1 MAGGMAGSGM
11 VGDLVAAQSSCGQPC
26 TGVGHQAHRQVFLR
40 QVQLRPLSPAGKHRA
55 WLNGQVIDREMRGL
69 TADGLVQLVV
79 PVLKGLT
86 RQVLNQIKTPALQIP
101 VLMGRMHPAAGLQQI
116 SPSMTPAEVDQNS
129 IIKTLATQ
137 ADAVHPRSKH
147 RHELGLIKAGGIHL
161 KGDFRTRLQ
170 TELSTQG
177 RQQFGDLIRC
187 QQGGSATTDVD
198 RRQGRTACGGGD
210 LAMKQPQVILNG
222 AAAGALPC
230 VHAIPQR
237 NHSEIAVVT
246 TTMAKRNVEI
256 GAAGRWWI
264 GHAAN
269 VRPELP
275 RPEPM
280 VDLLI
285 LLLFVGSGAAAGWLG
300 IHLLPEQLV
309 NPNTDA
315 EQLRLILTAA
325 GGGAGLLAGLV
336 FKRLRVRLMQQVR
349 TMPTDLL
356 VSRAV
361 GLILGL
367 LVANLLLLPVLL
379 LPFAGSVVLLKPLLA
394 VVSNVF
400 FGILGSNLAEVH
412 GRTLLRLLNPASTE
426 ALLVADGVL
435 TPATAKILDTSVI
448 IDGRIR
454 GMLAC
459 GLLEGQVI
467 VAETVISEM
476 QQLSDSTNI
485 EKRAKGR
492 RGLKLLKDLRETY
505 GRRLVINSTRYDGNG
520 TDDRLLQLADD
531 TGGTLVTADFNLAQV
546 ASVKNLKVMNLS
558 ELVIALRPEVQP
570 GDELNLKI
578 VREGKEESQ
587 GVGYLDDG
595 TMVVVNDAK
604 PLIGQ
609 RKPVVV
615 TGALQTPTG
624 RMVFARLGTG
634 TAAAG
639 SKGKSKGKPSKANN
653 PKAEDPR

>member
-1 MAGGMAGSGM
+1 MRQHG
-11 VGDLVAAQSSCGQPC
+11 CGQIV
-26 TGVGHQAHRQVFLR
+26 VGELQFIA
-40 QVQLRPLSPAGKHRA
+40 LRPAGEHRAGLHREVIDGEVRRPAGNR
-55 WLNGQVIDREMRGL
+55 LI
-69 TADGLVQLVV
+69 QLVV
-79 PVLKGLT
+79 PTLQGLA
-86 RQVLNQIKTPALQIP
+86 RKVLNQIQAP
-101 VLMGRMHPAAGLQQI
+101 GLEVPSPLGLGEPHASVQQI
-116 SPSMTPAEVDQNS
+116 GTAMPPSQLSQDV
-129 IIKTLATQ
+129 IVKTLPTET
-137 ADAVHPRSKH
+137 DPVDPR
-147 RHELGLIKAGGIHL
+147 RQNGAQLVLIEAGWIHL
-161 KGDFRTRLQ
+161 QRDFRTGLNAE
-170 TELSTQG
+170 TTAQG
-177 RQQFGDLIRC
+177 IHQRADLIRGK
-187 QQGGSATTDVD
+187 QGGCATSDVH
-198 RRQGRTACGGGD
+198 RGEWRTAWRSCD
-210 LAMKQPQVILNG
+210 LLLQKPQVILNRT
-222 AAAGALPC
+222 AAGRVLATG
-230 VHAIPQR
+230 AITQG
-237 NHSEIAVVT
+237 NNGEIAVVT
-246 TTMAKRNVEI
+246 ASMAERNVEI
-256 GAAGRWWI
+256 GAAGRRWI
-264 GHAAN
+264 GHASN
-269 VRPELP
+269 IRTELP

-285 LLLFVGSGAAAGWLG
+285 LLLFVGSGGAAGWMG
-300 IHLLPEQLV
+300 VHLLPAELV
-309 NPNTDA
+309 TASTDA
-315 EQLRLILTAA
+315 ERLRFILTGA
-325 GGGAGLLAGLV
+325 GGGIGLLAGLV
-336 FKRLRVRLMQQVR
+336 FKRLRLRLMQQVR

-379 LPFAGSVVLLKPLLA
+379 LPFSGGVVLLKPLLA

-467 VAETVISEM
+467 VAESVISEM
-476 QQLSDSTNI
+476 QQLSDSTNV

-505 GRRLVINSTRYDGNG
+505 GRRLVINSTRYDGTG
-520 TDDRLLQLADD
+520 TDDRLLQLAED

-546 ASVKNLKVMNLS
+546 ATVKELKVMNLS
-558 ELVIALRPEVQP
+558 ELVMALRPEVQP

-604 PLIGQ
+604 QLIGQ

-624 RMVFARLGTG
+624 RMVFARLE
-634 TAAAG
+634 
-639 SKGKSKGKPSKANN
+639 SKASVKSTSRAKGQN
-653 PKAEDPR
+653 KTPRDGERKPESSR